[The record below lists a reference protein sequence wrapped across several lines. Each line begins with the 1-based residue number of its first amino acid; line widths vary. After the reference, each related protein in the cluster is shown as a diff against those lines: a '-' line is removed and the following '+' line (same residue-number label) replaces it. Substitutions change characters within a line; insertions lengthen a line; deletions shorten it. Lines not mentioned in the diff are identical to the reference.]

1 MKDKLVK
8 GKKQRIKWNDLIF
21 AFENPYMEAKFY
33 EYFGKHKNI
42 SRNRVAYNFLKTY
55 YSTTLMRR
63 IRTSYENYG
72 LTYQELVKWIHWEN
86 PYVMH

>member
-8 GKKQRIKWNDLIF
+8 GKKNRIKWNDFIF

-33 EYFGKHKNI
+33 EYVCKHKNI
-42 SRNRVAYNFLKTY
+42 SRNRAAYNFLKTY

-63 IRTSYENYG
+63 IRTSYEKYA
-72 LTYQELVKWIHWEN
+72 LTYSDIVKLVHWE
-86 PYVMH
+86 VCF

>member
-8 GKKQRIKWNDLIF
+8 VRKNRIKWNDLIF

-33 EYFGKHKNI
+33 EYMTRHKNI
-42 SRNRVAYNFLKTY
+42 SRNRCAYNFLKTY

-63 IRTSYENYG
+63 IRISFEKYG
-72 LTYQELVKWIHWEN
+72 LTYLELTKLIHWETC
-86 PYVMH
+86 V